1 MTSSFNDDETC
12 MAKLRVWKTFFELY
26 AEVPNLRRCSS
37 EPASELASCS
47 RLSSI
52 PRCVT
57 STHGETSGA
66 VTASP
71 LNDSNGTAPL
81 DTGSVELT
89 DKLRSGDK
97 TVLFRNIPCKIGYE
111 RIMRELSHVGLDGR
125 YDFLYLPKS
134 VRDRHSNR
142 GFCFINFMNTED
154 VELFVKKFTNRFEGV
169 QSQKFARVGRA
180 NVQGRKENVACLLAS
195 RNRVE
200 FKADPVGLRVS

>member
-134 VRDRHSNR
+134 VRVVNGLKASVGACSQIGE
-142 GFCFINFMNTED
+142 GFAKD
-154 VELFVKKFTNRFEGV
+154 K
-169 QSQKFARVGRA
+169 SSSAR
-180 NVQGRKENVACLLAS
+180 LILS
-195 RNRVE
+195 RSISD
-200 FKADPVGLRVS
+200 A